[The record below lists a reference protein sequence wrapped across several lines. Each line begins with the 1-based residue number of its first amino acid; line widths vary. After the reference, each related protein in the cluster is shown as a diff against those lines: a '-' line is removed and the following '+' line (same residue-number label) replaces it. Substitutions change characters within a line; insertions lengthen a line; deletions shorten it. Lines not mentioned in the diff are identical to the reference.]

1 MSTFEE
7 LDRLS
12 SEELHDRAI
21 HRATRHLD
29 IKFLWKLMGA
39 LPAAEAAAGR
49 IGEADADVQH
59 ASAVVADAF
68 REGTPEVQDALRPIF
83 IEYLLEHDDA

>member
-7 LDRLS
+7 LDQLS
-12 SEELHDRAI
+12 SEELHDKAI
-21 HRATRHLD
+21 HRARRHLD
-29 IKFLWKLMGA
+29 VKFLWKVMEA

-68 REGTPEVQDALRPIF
+68 REGTPEVQDALRPIY
-83 IEYLLEHDDA
+83 IDYLLKHGD

>member
-7 LDRLS
+7 LDQLPS
-12 SEELHDRAI
+12 QELHDRAI

-29 IKFLWKLMGA
+29 VRFLWKLMEA
-39 LPAAEAAAGR
+39 LPAAQMAAGR
-49 IGEADADVQH
+49 EGEADADVQH

-68 REGTPEVQDALRPIF
+68 RDGTPEVQDALRPIF
-83 IEYLLEHDDA
+83 IEYLLQHDDA

>member
-7 LDRLS
+7 LDQLS
-12 SEELHDRAI
+12 SEELHDKAI
-21 HRATRHLD
+21 HRARRHLD
-29 IKFLWKLMGA
+29 VKFLWKVMEA

-68 REGTPEVQDALRPIF
+68 REGTPEVQDALRPIY
-83 IEYLLEHDDA
+83 IDYLLTHGD

>member
-7 LDRLS
+7 LDKLS
-12 SEELHDRAI
+12 SDELHDRAI
-21 HRATRHLD
+21 HRARRHLD
-29 IKFLWKLMGA
+29 VKFLWKLMGA
-39 LPAAEAAAGR
+39 LPAAEAGAGK

-59 ASAVVADAF
+59 VSAVVADAF
-68 REGTPEVQDALRPIF
+68 RDGPPEVQDALRPIF

>member
-7 LDRLS
+7 LDQLS
-12 SEELHDRAI
+12 SQDLHDKAI

-29 IKFLWKLMGA
+29 VKFLWKVMES

-49 IGEADADVQH
+49 QGEADADIQH

-68 REGTPEVQDALRPIF
+68 RDRPEVQDNLRPLY
-83 IEYLLEHDDA
+83 IEYLLEHGE